1 MIISTDSLPVS
12 STTIEWPFLATIFG
26 TAAQKIGSME
36 PVRFN
41 GISSDDPACVGRA
54 HTTIR
59 GVPLAR
65 PHFKFEKRQK
75 ELAKQKKAEEK
86 RLRKL
91 EKRGETASEEPP
103 ESIAVDDTS
112 SE

>member
-1 MIISTDSLPVS
+1 
-12 STTIEWPFLATIFG
+12 
-26 TAAQKIGSME
+26 
-36 PVRFN
+36 
-41 GISSDDPACVGRA
+41 
-54 HTTIR
+54 
-59 GVPLAR
+59 LAR

-91 EKRGETASEEPP
+91 EKRGETAGEEQP
-103 ESIAVDDTS
+103 EPVTGDAS